1 MPAVSTTQPSVPRSP
16 RRVGPP
22 FFGAIDCVI
31 VEDPVDFEFD
41 GAVPRGHA
49 NAAWAWMTRDLGSG
63 AVDPAAAADDAA
75 LQHGLENL
83 LPELVER
90 AKTALAAAGTSR
102 ETERRIITQLGGD
115 EQWQHL
121 PRIVNALK
129 CRHLLDKAQAFGRA
143 TNGMQDDAALGAAL
157 QSMPLADR
165 PLAALLMQAAVGQ
178 VANPSRLITA
188 VIRITGAATEGAIV
202 RAGFAPLVD
211 AILAHAQN
219 QIHSLIQVG
228 PFADVDLACRA
239 VDRFHRLS
247 RAVHGYVELARNS
260 RWSMIIAALTKN
272 VSARVEPRLRDVVL
286 DVNKAL
292 RKHREGT
299 DRLDSDQ
306 LLTAL
311 SGVYLLATV
320 RDARDSLAVNALFE
334 QTWAQVGQA
343 LEIHIQRSLDILR
356 QNPGDRITGERLDAA
371 IKMAELR
378 FNAEYA
384 DVLRRAKETAE
395 KR

>member
-1 MPAVSTTQPSVPRSP
+1 MPTASITQLSIPRSP
-16 RRVGPP
+16 RRAGPP
-22 FFGAIDCVI
+22 FFGAIDSVI
-31 VEDPVDFEFD
+31 VEDPIDFEFD
-41 GAVPRGHA
+41 GAIPREHA
-49 NAAWAWMTRDLGSG
+49 TAAWTWMTRDLGG
-63 AVDPAAAADDAA
+63 GIIDPAADGDEAAR
-75 LQHGLENL
+75 LHGLENVLPDL
-83 LPELVER
+83 LER
-90 AKTALAAAGTSR
+90 ARTALAAAETSR
-102 ETERRIITQLGGD
+102 DTERRFKTQLGGD
-115 EQWQHL
+115 DQWQQV
-121 PRIVNALK
+121 PRIVNAL
-129 CRHLLDKAQAFGRA
+129 RARNLLEKAQAFGRA

-157 QSMPLADR
+157 QAMPLGDPA
-165 PLAALLMQAAVGQ
+165 LAALLMQAAVGQ

-219 QIHSLIQVG
+219 QIHALIQVG

-239 VDRFHRLS
+239 VDRYHRLA

-292 RKHREGT
+292 RKHREGN

-334 QTWAQVGQA
+334 QTWAQVGQT

-356 QNPGDRITGERLDAA
+356 QNPGDRITGERVDAA

-378 FNAEYA
+378 FNPEYA

>member
-1 MPAVSTTQPSVPRSP
+1 
-16 RRVGPP
+16 
-22 FFGAIDCVI
+22 
-31 VEDPVDFEFD
+31 
-41 GAVPRGHA
+41 
-49 NAAWAWMTRDLGSG
+49 
-63 AVDPAAAADDAA
+63 
-75 LQHGLENL
+75 
-83 LPELVER
+83 
-90 AKTALAAAGTSR
+90 
-102 ETERRIITQLGGD
+102 
-115 EQWQHL
+115 
-121 PRIVNALK
+121 
-129 CRHLLDKAQAFGRA
+129 
-143 TNGMQDDAALGAAL
+143 
-157 QSMPLADR
+157 
-165 PLAALLMQAAVGQ
+165 
-178 VANPSRLITA
+178 
-188 VIRITGAATEGAIV
+188 
-202 RAGFAPLVD
+202 
-211 AILAHAQN
+211 
-219 QIHSLIQVG
+219 QVG

-343 LEIHIQRSLDILR
+343 LE
-356 QNPGDRITGERLDAA
+356 
-371 IKMAELR
+371 
-378 FNAEYA
+378 
-384 DVLRRAKETAE
+384 
-395 KR
+395 